1 MFQRLRCHGDFRLHA
16 RLLLSTVLAIT
27 ASAAAAQDRRGTRF
41 WNLTLYTVTE
51 LRMSPAGK
59 ESWGPNQCENDRDG
73 TVDHDERLRITGI
86 EPGRYDVKLTDKIGR
101 VCIVRNIEVKDAAV
115 FAIEEKQLTDC
126 RQ

>member
-1 MFQRLRCHGDFRLHA
+1 MRA
-16 RLLLSTVLAIT
+16 TLLAAIALAVIGSM
-27 ASAAAAQDRRGTRF
+27 ASAQDRRGMRF
-41 WNLTLYTVTE
+41 WNLTLYTVTD

-59 ESWGPNQCENDRDG
+59 ETWGPNQCDNDRDG

-101 VCIVRNIEVKDAAV
+101 VCTVRNVEVKEAAV